1 MSSVTLGMTTKG
13 INSTSRQ
20 ISGGVTVD
28 AKLKDPVCGL
38 HSPVFKVKGLSKTYN
53 NYNFCIWRGRYYWVD
68 EILFLTNDIQE
79 VHCHLDALATFK
91 GAIDDTYAYVQYGD
105 AANWNKFIDDIRISP
120 ELEEPAWCDTQMFK
134 IVDMFDE
141 TGVIVMR
148 YMDCGQGGGVKTISM
163 TPSAFFGMLDDLYA
177 LINSS
182 TVSECFGYIGG
193 CGSWRDNILSCVWV
207 PFKLQTTG
215 YSQIR
220 LGGVTCNVNCYYIQN
235 AISVYA
241 YDKSIDIDWSV
252 FNDWPFAKTSRW
264 TSCQFI
270 TPFGYADIP
279 IDLLRNQSKIYYRMA
294 VDYTAGD
301 ISIKISERTNGDGYC
316 YASFGGNV
324 AIDMMGTLGTGHG
337 WREGFASSLKAGA
350 EFSTALL
357 SSVLGGAGA
366 VQMADN
372 NVVKAMST
380 GLKTGD
386 WDSLGNAYDKLTATR
401 NQALTSGINSIA
413 QSLPTG
419 VGHSNASGSIGG
431 GAARLWLTS
440 PIGNCLFIMK
450 SFRPLLKNSYDD
462 FCDMYGYPVNYYLQ
476 LSSVTGFCKCS
487 GAFVRDIP
495 GATPADISTIN
506 SFLNSGIVLE
516 D

>member
-68 EILFLTNDIQE
+68 EIVFLTNDIQE
-79 VHCHLDALATFK
+79 VHCRLDPLATFK

-105 AANWNKFIDDIRISP
+105 AANWNKFIDDVRLSP

-148 YMDCGQGGGVKTISM
+148 YMDCGHGGGVKTISM

-177 LINSS
+177 LISS
-182 TVSECFGYIGG
+182 ATVSECIGYVGG

-220 LGGVTCNVNCYYIQN
+220 LGGVTCNVNCYFIQN

-241 YDKSIDIDWSV
+241 YDKGIDLDWSV

-294 VDYTAGD
+294 VDYTSGD
-301 ISIKISERTNGDGYC
+301 IAIKISERTNGDGYC

-324 AIDMMGTLGTGHG
+324 SVNMMGALGTGHG
-337 WREGFASSLKAGA
+337 FRQAFGESLKFGA
-350 EFSTALL
+350 DLATSAFSMGMSA
-357 SSVLGGAGA
+357 GGAWLNGA
-366 VQMADN
+366 AEVNSHLMEGTASDVN
-372 NVVKAMST
+372 GAIANANRSMT
-380 GLKTGD
+380 R
-386 WDSLGNAYDKLTATR
+386 SLVS
-401 NQALTSGINSIA
+401 SGIDGISKCMP
-413 QSLPTG
+413 SG
-419 VGHSNASGSIGG
+419 VGHSHASGSIGG
-431 GAARLWLTS
+431 GAERLWLTS

-506 SFLNSGIVLE
+506 SFLNNGIVLE